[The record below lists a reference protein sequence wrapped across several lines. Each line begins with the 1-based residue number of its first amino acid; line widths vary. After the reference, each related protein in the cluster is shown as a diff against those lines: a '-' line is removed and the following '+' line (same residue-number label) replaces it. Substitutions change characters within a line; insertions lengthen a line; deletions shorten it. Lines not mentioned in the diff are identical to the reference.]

1 MKHLTPDEVLLGLLK
16 AQPAH
21 GYELLEWF
29 RSPQHLGRIWKMST
43 SQLYAVLKRLEES
56 GLIAG
61 RVLPG
66 ADAPSRTEYTL
77 TKQGEAR
84 LMAWLDDPHPPISIH
99 RIRVLF
105 LSRLYIARLLNLP
118 AQDIITR
125 QLSTCEQNRQR
136 LQTELAEVTT
146 DIEALTLNYMVG
158 QFDAVIAWLKDCQTS
173 TLSSPL
179 NFPAAPAAAT
189 SHHPER

>member
-1 MKHLTPDEVLLGLLK
+1 MKRLTPDEVLLGLLK

-56 GLIAG
+56 GLITG

-66 ADAPSRTEYTL
+66 SDAPSRTEYAL
-77 TKQGEAR
+77 TEQGNVR
-84 LMAWLDDPHPPISIH
+84 LMQWLSDPHPPISIH

-105 LSRLYIARLLNLP
+105 LSRLYIASLLGLSTK
-118 AQDIITR
+118 DIIAH
-125 QLSTCEQNRQR
+125 QLATCEEHRQR
-136 LQTELAEVTT
+136 LQKELDKAET
-146 DIEALTLNYMVG
+146 DIETLTLTFMIG
-158 QFDAVIAWLKDCQTS
+158 QFDAVIRWLKTCQTE
-173 TLSSPL
+173 PL
-179 NFPAAPAAAT
+179 LIPQTFPAGSPAAS

>member
-1 MKHLTPDEVLLGLLK
+1 MKRLTPDEVLLGLLK

-29 RSPQHLGRIWKMST
+29 RSPQRLGRIWKMST
-43 SQLYAVLKRLEES
+43 SQLYVVLKRLEEA
-56 GLIAG
+56 GLISG

-66 ADAPSRTEYTL
+66 ADAPSRTEYAL
-77 TKQGEAR
+77 TDQGEAR
-84 LMAWLDDPHPPISIH
+84 LMTWLDDPHPPISIH

-105 LSRLYIARLLNLP
+105 LSRLYIASLLDLP
-118 AQDIITR
+118 TEAIIAR
-125 QLSTCEQNRQR
+125 QLSTCETHCQR
-136 LQTELAEVTT
+136 LQSELAEVTT

-158 QFDAVIAWLKDCQTS
+158 QFDAVIAWLKDCQTT

-179 NFPAAPAAAT
+179 NFPAGSPAAS

>member
-1 MKHLTPDEVLLGLLK
+1 MKRLTPDEVLIGLLK

-29 RSPQHLGRIWKMST
+29 RSPKHLGRIWKMST

-56 GLIAG
+56 GLITG

-66 ADAPSRTEYTL
+66 SDAPSRTEYAL
-77 TKQGEAR
+77 TDQGNVR
-84 LMAWLDDPHPPISIH
+84 LMQWLNDPHPPISIH

-105 LSRLYIARLLNLP
+105 LSRLYIASLLRLSTK
-118 AQDIITR
+118 DIIAQ
-125 QLSTCEQNRQR
+125 QLTVCEEHRLR
-136 LQTELAEVTT
+136 LQAELDKAET
-146 DIEALTLNYMVG
+146 DIETLTLTFMIG
-158 QFDAVIAWLKDCQTS
+158 QFDAVIRWLKTCQTE
-173 TLSSPL
+173 PL
-179 NFPAAPAAAT
+179 LIPNTFPAGSPAAS

>member
-84 LMAWLDDPHPPISIH
+84 LMAWLNDPHPPISIH

-105 LSRLYIARLLNLP
+105 LSRLTIASLLNLP
-118 AQDIITR
+118 TEDIIAR
-125 QLSTCEQNRQR
+125 QLRTCGDHLER
-136 LQTELAEVTT
+136 LQAQLTEVST
-146 DIEALTLNYMVG
+146 DVETLTLDFMIG
-158 QFDAVIAWLKDCQTS
+158 QLSAAIRWLETC
-173 TLSSPL
+173 
-179 NFPAAPAAAT
+179 
-189 SHHPER
+189 

>member
-1 MKHLTPDEVLLGLLK
+1 MKPLTPDEVLLGLLK

-56 GLIAG
+56 GLITG

-66 ADAPSRTEYTL
+66 SDAPSRTEYAL
-77 TKQGEAR
+77 TDQGEAQ
-84 LMAWLDDPHPPISIH
+84 LMDWLNNPHPPISIH

-105 LSRLYIARLLNLP
+105 LSRLFIASLLKLP
-118 AQDIITR
+118 TEAIITR
-125 QLSTCEQNRQR
+125 QSTVCEEHLQR
-136 LQTELAEVTT
+136 LHTELTQAQT
-146 DIEALTLNYMVG
+146 DVETLTLNYMIG
-158 QFDAVIAWLKDCQTS
+158 QFDAVIRWLRTCPTE
-173 TLSSPL
+173 PL
-179 NFPAAPAAAT
+179 QIPLTFPAGSPAAS

>member
-66 ADAPSRTEYTL
+66 ADAPSRTEYAL

-84 LMAWLDDPHPPISIH
+84 LMAWLNDPHPPISIH

-118 AQDIITR
+118 TQDIITR

-173 TLSSPL
+173 TLSSPQ

>member
-1 MKHLTPDEVLLGLLK
+1 MKRLTPDEVLLGLLK

-56 GLIAG
+56 GLITG

-66 ADAPSRTEYTL
+66 SDAPSRTEYAL
-77 TKQGEAR
+77 TDQGNVR
-84 LMAWLDDPHPPISIH
+84 LMQWLNDPHPPISIH

-105 LSRLYIARLLNLP
+105 LSRLYIASLL
-118 AQDIITR
+118 DISTDTIITE
-125 QLSTCEQNRQR
+125 QLTACEEHRQR
-136 LQTELAEVTT
+136 LQTELDKAET
-146 DIEALTLNYMVG
+146 DIETLTLTFMIG
-158 QFDAVIAWLKDCQTS
+158 QFDAVIRWLKTCQTE
-173 TLSSPL
+173 PL
-179 NFPAAPAAAT
+179 QIPNTFPAGSPAAS